1 MWHQVIFCFVLSH
14 FWLANAFAPFPTGCR
29 VSHAT
34 ELKMA
39 KRKPSA
45 AEQRKRRSKKLQP
58 LQRDTPRSNLD
69 FKTVANPG
77 ATPTSSAGET
87 TTTPGLDASQKIT
100 DPKVAEQRAQ
110 QLMQAQRVSVNMLT
124 RVRERVEALPKGM
137 IQSALEGKGYFVVED
152 FLKDKEILDSLHQEG
167 TSMLAKMELDMNNLG
182 SGEYIASVKGGEA
195 QYTQCPRTVELVVS
209 TTKHTPPHMGED
221 SLDTS
226 ACMATLRTFD
236 RKAFKASLALLTGND
251 DDSVVEEVKRPFG
264 VVATEANDQRKVSL
278 IYYIVSESWDEECG
292 GGVCFESDGSKV
304 EAKRDRLVILKSD
317 TCSFRRQPWK
327 GSDDGNMTGS
337 CMELHLV
344 KKAAE

>member
-1 MWHQVIFCFVLSH
+1 VIFSLILSH

-34 ELKMA
+34 ELRMA

-58 LQRDTPRSNLD
+58 LQRDTPKSKLD
-69 FKTVANPG
+69 FTTFTKPE
-77 ATPTSSAGET
+77 ATPAASAGET

-100 DPKVAEQRAQ
+100 DHKVAEQRAQ

-124 RVRERVEALPKGM
+124 RVRERVEALPKET
-137 IQSALEGKGYFVVED
+137 IQSALEEKGYFVVDD
-152 FLKDKEILDSLHQEG
+152 FLQDKETIDSLYQEG
-167 TSMLAKMELDMNNLG
+167 TSMLANMEVDMNNLG
-182 SGEYIASVKGGEA
+182 SGEYIVSVKGGEG
-195 QYTQCPRTVELVVS
+195 QYIQCPRSVELVVS
-209 TTKHTPPHMGED
+209 TTKHAPSHMSED
-221 SLDTS
+221 SLDTR

-236 RKAFKASLALLTGND
+236 RKAFKASLALLMGNE
-251 DDSVVEEVKRPFG
+251 DDSTVEEVKRAFG
-264 VVATEANDQRKVSL
+264 VVATEADDQRKLSL
-278 IYYIVSESWDEECG
+278 MYYILPDSWDEGCG
-292 GGVCFESDGSKV
+292 GGLCFESDGSKV

-327 GSDDGNMTGS
+327 GSDDGNMIGT